1 MSYYANSTS
10 EITSPK
16 KSVQQSPFTTSVKI
30 FVTPKKA
37 QKKMCT
43 YTETQVENFVAMA
56 FSYDARCLTCLTD
69 GPEYKLVFIDLFSN
83 KKN

>member
-1 MSYYANSTS
+1 MY
-10 EITSPK
+10 
-16 KSVQQSPFTTSVKI
+16 
-30 FVTPKKA
+30 
-37 QKKMCT
+37 T

-56 FSYDARCLTCLTD
+56 FSYDARCWTCLTD